1 MAAQD
6 LAVVDALLDVGR
18 HLRLSRHPAVVI
30 PRPRPVHRAAVPA
43 ALLLPAHRG
52 SALIPGRAGRAGEL
66 RRDLPR
72 VPRRRQLTRDR
83 LPISCLSRR
92 GHHAV
97 DVLHVPLSRR
107 HFLFRPLQLV
117 TQASSLRLRVAEL
130 LRRLGHRPRLQA
142 QLPGY
147 RRRPLGPVG
156 GRGLPRPAFPFLL
169 PRLGGVPSRRDRLRP
184 FHSRQI
190 LRDKPARNPLLL
202 IALPRFLLARWDHP
216 AAAAATWPGLLP
228 PVTLHR
234 FALNLAAPLTSRR
247 RSAPPSP
254 SGATRTPA
262 PGSSRRSARSRWC
275 SSPPAR
281 LSGSLLAWPG
291 TGTRPRPFL

>member
-169 PRLGGVPSRRDRLRP
+169 PR
-184 FHSRQI
+184 
-190 LRDKPARNPLLL
+190 
-202 IALPRFLLARWDHP
+202 FLLARWDHP